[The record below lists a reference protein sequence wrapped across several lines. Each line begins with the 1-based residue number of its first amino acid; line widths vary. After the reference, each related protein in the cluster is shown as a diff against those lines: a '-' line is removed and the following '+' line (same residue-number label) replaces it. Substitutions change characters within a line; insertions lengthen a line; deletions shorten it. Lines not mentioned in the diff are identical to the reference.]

1 MMEHSFVNQFFFGDR
16 IEAMQQNIPNNSID
30 LIITSP
36 PYNVGIDYDNHNDL
50 LPYSDYLTF
59 LNNTWIECKRVLK
72 RDGRIAINVPSVT
85 ADGSYQPLFVDVT
98 NQLRN
103 LGFLMRCDILWY
115 KQAISKR
122 TAWGSW
128 QSPSNPHVVQ
138 PYEFIL
144 VFSKETK
151 THDGEKHKI
160 DITKD
165 EFISFSNSFWDIKPE
180 TQLSKFHPAP
190 FPEELAY
197 RLIKFY
203 SYQDDIVLDP
213 FGGSGTVAN
222 VAVKTNRRFVYID
235 NSEEYLD
242 FAKKRVQ
249 NTIEDMRC
257 NLFTQTL

>member
-1 MMEHSFVNQFFFGDR
+1 MENTFVNQFFIGDR
-16 IEAMQQNIPNNSID
+16 IEVMQEKIPSNSID
-30 LIITSP
+30 MIITSP
-36 PYNVGIDYDNHNDL
+36 PYNVGIDYQNHHDL

-85 ADGSYQPLFVDVT
+85 ADGCYQPLFVDVT
-98 NQLRN
+98 NQLRS

-151 THDGEKHKI
+151 KHDGDKSKI

-165 EFISFSNSFWDIKPE
+165 EFINFSNSFWDIKPE
-180 TQLSKFHPAP
+180 TQLSKIHPAP
-190 FPEELAY
+190 FPEELVY

-203 SYQDDIVLDP
+203 TYQEDIVLDP

-222 VAVKTNRRFVYID
+222 VAVKLNRHFVYID
-235 NSEEYLD
+235 NSAEYAD
-242 FAKKRVQ
+242 FAKRRVL
-249 NTIEDMRC
+249 NTMEDIRC
-257 NLFTQTL
+257 NLFTQSL